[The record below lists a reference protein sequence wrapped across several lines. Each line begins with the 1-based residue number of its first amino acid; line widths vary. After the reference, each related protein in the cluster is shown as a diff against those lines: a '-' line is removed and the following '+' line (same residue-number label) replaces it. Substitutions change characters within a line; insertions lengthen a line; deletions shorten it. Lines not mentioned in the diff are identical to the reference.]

1 MHWRIREAEPERVQ
15 QLARSLG
22 VSPLLARLLVTR
34 GLTEP
39 AEAGRFLHPEL
50 AHLHPP
56 LQMRGMDA
64 AVGRIFQALD
74 RKEKILIYGDY
85 DVDGALAVVVL
96 HSALRLLGADV
107 QYFIP
112 HRLRD
117 GYGMRQEVAEQA
129 RQDGVTLMISVDTGI
144 RSFDVVER
152 ARELGLDCIITDHHL
167 PATPDG
173 VAVEVPRAFAV
184 LNPRQPGCLYPD
196 KNLCGAGVA
205 FKLVQALLEAHP

>member
-15 QLARSLG
+15 HLARTLG

-34 GLTEP
+34 GLTDP
-39 AEAGRFLHPEL
+39 AEADRFLHPEL

-56 LQMRGMDA
+56 LQMLGMDA

-112 HRLRD
+112 HP
-117 GYGMRQEVAEQA
+117 
-129 RQDGVTLMISVDTGI
+129 I
-144 RSFDVVER
+144 RH
-152 ARELGLDCIITDHHL
+152 CH
-167 PATPDG
+167 
-173 VAVEVPRAFAV
+173 
-184 LNPRQPGCLYPD
+184 
-196 KNLCGAGVA
+196 
-205 FKLVQALLEAHP
+205 